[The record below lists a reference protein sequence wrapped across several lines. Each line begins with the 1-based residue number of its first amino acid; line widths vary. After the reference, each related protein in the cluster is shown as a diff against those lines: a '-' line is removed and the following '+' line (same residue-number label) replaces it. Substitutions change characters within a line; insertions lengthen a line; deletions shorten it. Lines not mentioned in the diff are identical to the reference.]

1 MPISESTRIVAEP
14 GILSA
19 MSGDELVLMDAESG
33 EYYTFEGAGG
43 DIWQL
48 LETPIQVSDLC
59 QRLIEGFDAPDA
71 EIRASTLE
79 FLQGLLERKLI
90 RTA

>member
-1 MPISESTRIVAEP
+1 MPISEGTRVVAEP

-33 EYYTFEGAGG
+33 EYYTFEGAGA

-48 LETPIQVSDLC
+48 LDAPIAFGDLC
-59 QRLIEGFDAPDA
+59 RALLEIFDGPED
-71 EIRASTLE
+71 EIRASTLA
-79 FLQGLLERKLI
+79 FLSGLLDRKLI
-90 RTA
+90 RIA